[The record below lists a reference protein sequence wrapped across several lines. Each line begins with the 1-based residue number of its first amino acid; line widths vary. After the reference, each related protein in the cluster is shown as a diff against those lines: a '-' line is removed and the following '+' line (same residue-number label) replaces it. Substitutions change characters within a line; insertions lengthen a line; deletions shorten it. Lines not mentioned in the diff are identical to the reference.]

1 MLKHLSRLKQGYII
15 LLMQISIG
23 LFAFSFVPLFLKE
36 KGYSSFFLFFLYA
49 LYTGVGVL
57 LIPLFRRFYLK
68 KYLII
73 GFVCFMTLALMF
85 VFYIEHY
92 SYYFYALLEGFTFVF
107 FWIPLNYLFF
117 RTSSSQTNATDSSL
131 YMTIGSLFGIF
142 IPPLGALVIKYGNYQ
157 WLFGSVLFLELI
169 PLYYLWRKVSEEQED
184 VRFFESV
191 SSFKGLKTI
200 TFCEGSLHFFDTVV
214 IPIYTLLFLKA
225 ELSYGLFLSYVGVV
239 GAIVGFSLSHYSDK
253 SGSRKKY
260 LFPLFFMMIFSILI
274 LSLAHTFFWWMIA
287 VGFYFVLATI
297 SDPLR
302 LAVSLDSKKSTLGF
316 WSVREFFLNLG
327 RVVTLAL
334 AAFFFYFEMYW
345 PVFVLFAL
353 IVGIYPFLIKVKL
366 KQVR

>member
-1 MLKHLSRLKQGYII
+1 MFRYLSRLKKGYII
-15 LLMQISIG
+15 LLMQSCIG

-36 KGYSSFFLFFLYA
+36 KGYSSFFLVFLYA

-57 LIPLFRRFYLK
+57 VIPLFRRFYLK
-68 KYLII
+68 KYLMM
-73 GFVCFMTLALMF
+73 GFLCFMMIAVLF
-85 VFYIEHY
+85 VFYIDYY
-92 SYYFYALLEGFTFVF
+92 SYYLYALLEGFTFVF

-117 RTSSSQTNATDSSL
+117 RTSSFQSNATDSSL
-131 YMTIGSLFGIF
+131 YMTIGSLLGIF
-142 IPPLGALVIKYGNYQ
+142 IPLLGGLVIKYGNYQ
-157 WLFGSVLFLELI
+157 WLFGSVLVLDLI
-169 PLYYLWRKVSEEQED
+169 PLYYIWKNVSEEQVE
-184 VRFFESV
+184 VRFFESI

-200 TFCEGSLHFFDTVV
+200 TFCEGSLHFFGIVV

-225 ELSYGLFLSYVGVV
+225 ELSYGLFLSYVGIVGAVV
-239 GAIVGFSLSHYSDK
+239 GLSLSHYSDK

-260 LFPLFFMMIFSILI
+260 LFPLFFMMVFSILI
-274 LSLAHTFFWWMIA
+274 LSLVHTFFWWMIA

-334 AAFFFYFEMYW
+334 AALFFYFKMYW

-353 IVGIYPFLIKVKL
+353 IVGVYPFLIKVKL